1 LKNFFY
7 VFAILIL
14 VKEKKKLFD
23 FILNILI
30 KYLLYFSFGRM
41 EKITKQLPKL
51 FSTVKKSD
59 AKSNPEKHEI
69 KKTLIQII
77 FDVYSELEGI
87 S

>member
-1 LKNFFY
+1 M
-7 VFAILIL
+7 IL

-51 FSTVKKSD
+51 TVKKSD

>member
-51 FSTVKKSD
+51 TVKKSD

>member
-1 LKNFFY
+1 MKNFFY

-51 FSTVKKSD
+51 TVKKSD